1 MSCNLLIDWSNFQFF
16 FGFVFFFPL
25 PCNTLYL
32 CVCVCVLEQMVGG
45 RELLPA
51 TLWGSS
57 WIIFSLTRHP
67 PPTLCW
73 FIIFPP
79 FRKKTK
85 SSLKVTN
92 LWWWLIQFIEGVDHP
107 TTRRSSKNT
116 SLRPPPDWRKQFSW
130 HFDVHV
136 SMLDGPRCLYQS
148 SSNLTLWN
156 TCCFETPFHFVFLFR
171 IPTITFSSFPYLL
184 KARWWFPFSF

>member
-1 MSCNLLIDWSNFQFF
+1 
-16 FGFVFFFPL
+16 
-25 PCNTLYL
+25 
-32 CVCVCVLEQMVGG
+32 VCVCVGANGGGERIITGDLVGI
-45 RELLPA
+45 LLNRFLFNSSSA
-51 TLWGSS
+51 T
-57 WIIFSLTRHP
+57 H
-67 PPTLCW
+67 TLLVYYIPS
-73 FIIFPP
+73 FQQ
-79 FRKKTK
+79 KTK

-107 TTRRSSKNT
+107 TTRRSSKKT
-116 SLRPPPDWRKQFSW
+116 SLRPPPDWQKQFSW

-171 IPTITFSSFPYLL
+171 IPTITFPHFLI
-184 KARWWFPFSF
+184 F